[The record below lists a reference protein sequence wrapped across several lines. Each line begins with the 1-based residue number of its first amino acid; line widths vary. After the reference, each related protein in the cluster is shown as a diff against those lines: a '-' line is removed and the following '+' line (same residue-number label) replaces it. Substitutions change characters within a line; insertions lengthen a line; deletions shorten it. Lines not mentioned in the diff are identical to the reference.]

1 MFYGLQNTYFI
12 ITYGF
17 IGVSWNLIWPKTEN
31 RNFGTETK
39 TISAETETE
48 FSAENGKIGV
58 KMGFSDFFLWF
69 SMNE

>member
-17 IGVSWNLIWPKTEN
+17 IGVSRNSIWPKTEN

-58 KMGFSDFFLWF
+58 KMGFSDFFYGLV
-69 SMNE
+69 